1 MEEITTFGSTT
12 PLRFR
17 VGSARPVG
25 AAEMVKKTLSLP
37 KTNCYQP
44 RELSEYEPKI
54 VHYRTS
60 CLTFLIFLP
69 SLFLIDLK
77 RRLRRLG

>member
-17 VGSARPVG
+17 AGRACPVG

-37 KTNCYQP
+37 KMNCYRP
-44 RELSEYEPKI
+44 RELSEYKPKI
-54 VHYRTS
+54 VHYK
-60 CLTFLIFLP
+60 TFLILS